1 MHPLKMYL
9 FINQIKQVDF
19 AKKLGISKVYLSR
32 ILKYEN
38 FPSQKIAMK
47 IIELT
52 NEKITM
58 NDLFYPKNYQNK
70 NNSPIFSPTNN
81 IQ

>member
-19 AKKLGISKVYLSR
+19 AKELGISKVFLSR
-32 ILKYEN
+32 MLKYES
-38 FPSQKIAMK
+38 FPSQKTAMK
-47 IIELT
+47 IVELT

-70 NNSPIFSPTNN
+70 NNSPIFSPTKN
-81 IQ
+81 I